1 MSKIIINI
9 AITAINLYLT
19 YRGVKLIR
27 KGEIKP
33 ALAMWSFFTIA
44 VAMSLTTYISSG
56 EGTYIDNVLNT
67 TDLIY
72 VCAMTIATLKY
83 GDSSTKFKAFDLLC
97 LGLVLLITAYWF
109 ISKQHF
115 ITNLAIQLILV
126 IAYFPV
132 FHRLFKT
139 KVNTESFSLWLIMLV
154 VSSLAVI
161 NSEGQLAFIYS
172 MRAVISILVLLSVM
186 KFIQLRYNTNSQ

>member
-1 MSKIIINI
+1 MGKIIINI
-9 AITAINLYLT
+9 AITAINLFLT
-19 YRGVKLIR
+19 YRGVRLIR
-27 KGEIKP
+27 TGEIKP

-72 VCAMTIATLKY
+72 VSAMTIATLKY

-97 LGLVLLITAYWF
+97 LGLVILITAYWF

-126 IAYFPV
+126 IGFPV
-132 FHRLFKT
+132 I
-139 KVNTESFSLWLIMLV
+139 FS
-154 VSSLAVI
+154 
-161 NSEGQLAFIYS
+161 IY
-172 MRAVISILVLLSVM
+172 
-186 KFIQLRYNTNSQ
+186 FD